1 MKGRVCSAGYFAL
14 NVPSGL
20 ALYWFTNNLLSTAQ
34 QVYLKSSYKPAF
46 AGGPPEVEP
55 SSVIPPSRKKKDGK
69 DVSGARP
76 AGRGFADRCSESFL
90 RLLFL

>member
-1 MKGRVCSAGYFAL
+1 MCSAGYFAL

-55 SSVIPPSRKKKDGK
+55 SSVIPPGREKKKGK
-69 DVSGARP
+69 DVSGAEFVEKTMPTLSQRVSQHLL
-76 AGRGFADRCSESFL
+76 CSS
-90 RLLFL
+90 

>member
-1 MKGRVCSAGYFAL
+1 MLCRVLRL

-55 SSVIPPSRKKKDGK
+55 SSVIPPGREKKKGK
-69 DVSGARP
+69 DVSGADLWTVASALSAVSAR
-76 AGRGFADRCSESFL
+76 ASL
-90 RLLFL
+90 RLLITS